1 MNRASPEYTDALTKG
16 AIQANADARAGD
28 MRKRMKAE
36 KAKQLLRG
44 TGMGSGST
52 PGVHDWTVAVMAGET
67 PEEAPGGAPGGAGEK
82 GAKGEMERELTMED
96 SSKRRP
102 VRWSAGN

>member
-67 PEEAPGGAPGGAGEK
+67 PEGAPGDAPGEK